1 MLDRIDAELKRRYLP
16 GMIQTFLGEFP
27 NGFHDEKQIKQ
38 EREYKLAAR
47 ELCLEL
53 LGKDQ
58 FALLLA
64 NEDWS
69 ELFDRAKRLINKT
82 NFIQPSFERPR
93 LFEALQ
99 DAQKGPQFFTALFGV
114 LWVEA
119 NFFERFQDFCGTLEE
134 LDLLKWTYATYFVFL
149 ADSQYGMFVKPEMLK
164 KSLEISR
171 YPLTYDPAPS
181 AALYKGILKF
191 SQWLKD
197 SIVQLEPQDLIDVHS
212 FMWHMAPTGKWAE

>member
-1 MLDRIDAELKRRYLP
+1 MINLSLISDDKLNTLRANAIKLLDNPKRCAEAEAMLDRIDAELKRRYLP

-82 NFIQPSFERPR
+82 NFIQPEFIE
-93 LFEALQ
+93 
-99 DAQKGPQFFTALFGV
+99 
-114 LWVEA
+114 
-119 NFFERFQDFCGTLEE
+119 
-134 LDLLKWTYATYFVFL
+134 
-149 ADSQYGMFVKPEMLK
+149 
-164 KSLEISR
+164 
-171 YPLTYDPAPS
+171 
-181 AALYKGILKF
+181 
-191 SQWLKD
+191 
-197 SIVQLEPQDLIDVHS
+197 
-212 FMWHMAPTGKWAE
+212 